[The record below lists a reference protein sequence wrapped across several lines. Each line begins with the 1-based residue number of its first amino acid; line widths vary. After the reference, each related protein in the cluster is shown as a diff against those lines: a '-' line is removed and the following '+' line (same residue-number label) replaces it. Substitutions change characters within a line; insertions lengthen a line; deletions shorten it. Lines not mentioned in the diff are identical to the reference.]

1 METLYYRINHKN
13 NLKLFDNT
21 SLVQLKSNLFYELS
35 MNDES
40 NIGNEINKLFT
51 KILQCSDKLDKLEI
65 IYNTVEEYIKIKEIN
80 INDEEYNIS
89 LCQQISIRNY
99 KMEFVFSSEFVHDI
113 AILLCFG
120 FRKLR
125 EQKWKNK
132 LNYNKF
138 LLNLQQFP
146 SKNVDLIK
154 EYRNYNSNNNLITFI
169 IPNEFILLMNIFQG
183 IKNIKMTFE
192 ESSSELTRAY
202 ILLLLNYEWLFPFV
216 FEIEFDLTCHKLY
229 KVIYTE
235 YKKKMKYEEELSQKN
250 NNNIDYIEEDNNN
263 NVTSSNI
270 INNNNSNILHNY
282 ILTLKENKDIF
293 DLVVVYTYFVSKFPF
308 LRNLTIIFPNSFKT
322 ELEDFMRINKIPIIN
337 FHFLNFLF
345 SLNNLN
351 SLSIEF
357 NSMENESF
365 QNIMSL
371 IQNNSNLKNL
381 SINFFSQNKEIY
393 SNPSLVKLTEENGIS
408 FHSIFISAGNYV
420 SLIMNRKNG
429 EFENLLINK
438 VLPNFECNIEKFF
451 ILLQTKKQLDCL
463 TLIFE
468 QPDILLYNENYFWVI
483 MKFLFNIFL
492 MLNRGKFQLKELKLI
507 CPYLNFDNVKNPL
520 IESFLDGINLID
532 KNKNLSRFSLRA
544 QISKLPN
551 ICNLISKN
559 IQYLIIGDFDLETFK
574 FFIQFYQSEKFVKE
588 SELLY
593 LKIILSKTLIEY
605 NVIKEDFSNLIQGS
619 QPNNIM
625 EFEFECNLNIP
636 SFDLNQIL
644 LKTNGNSIE
653 KYTFKFNV
661 NQEEYLKFNY
671 DCYWFFNKNLK
682 KRLNKYLGLIMKY
695 DFLSKERKNI
705 SKKIFKF
712 LMPNNRK
719 EIIILKS

>member
-1 METLYYRINHKN
+1 
-13 NLKLFDNT
+13 
-21 SLVQLKSNLFYELS
+21 
-35 MNDES
+35 
-40 NIGNEINKLFT
+40 
-51 KILQCSDKLDKLEI
+51 
-65 IYNTVEEYIKIKEIN
+65 
-80 INDEEYNIS
+80 
-89 LCQQISIRNY
+89 
-99 KMEFVFSSEFVHDI
+99 
-113 AILLCFG
+113 
-120 FRKLR
+120 
-125 EQKWKNK
+125 
-132 LNYNKF
+132 
-138 LLNLQQFP
+138 
-146 SKNVDLIK
+146 
-154 EYRNYNSNNNLITFI
+154 
-169 IPNEFILLMNIFQG
+169 
-183 IKNIKMTFE
+183 
-192 ESSSELTRAY
+192 
-202 ILLLLNYEWLFPFV
+202 
-216 FEIEFDLTCHKLY
+216 
-229 KVIYTE
+229 
-235 YKKKMKYEEELSQKN
+235 
-250 NNNIDYIEEDNNN
+250 
-263 NVTSSNI
+263 
-270 INNNNSNILHNY
+270 
-282 ILTLKENKDIF
+282 
-293 DLVVVYTYFVSKFPF
+293 
-308 LRNLTIIFPNSFKT
+308 
-322 ELEDFMRINKIPIIN
+322 
-337 FHFLNFLF
+337 
-345 SLNNLN
+345 
-351 SLSIEF
+351 
-357 NSMENESF
+357 
-365 QNIMSL
+365 
-371 IQNNSNLKNL
+371 
-381 SINFFSQNKEIY
+381 
-393 SNPSLVKLTEENGIS
+393 
-408 FHSIFISAGNYV
+408 
-420 SLIMNRKNG
+420 MNRKNG

>member
-1 METLYYRINHKN
+1 M
-13 NLKLFDNT
+13 KL
-21 SLVQLKSNLFYELS
+21 
-35 MNDES
+35 
-40 NIGNEINKLFT
+40 
-51 KILQCSDKLDKLEI
+51 
-65 IYNTVEEYIKIKEIN
+65 
-80 INDEEYNIS
+80 
-89 LCQQISIRNY
+89 
-99 KMEFVFSSEFVHDI
+99 
-113 AILLCFG
+113 
-120 FRKLR
+120 
-125 EQKWKNK
+125 
-132 LNYNKF
+132 
-138 LLNLQQFP
+138 
-146 SKNVDLIK
+146 
-154 EYRNYNSNNNLITFI
+154 
-169 IPNEFILLMNIFQG
+169 
-183 IKNIKMTFE
+183 
-192 ESSSELTRAY
+192 
-202 ILLLLNYEWLFPFV
+202 
-216 FEIEFDLTCHKLY
+216 
-229 KVIYTE
+229 
-235 YKKKMKYEEELSQKN
+235 
-250 NNNIDYIEEDNNN
+250 
-263 NVTSSNI
+263 
-270 INNNNSNILHNY
+270 
-282 ILTLKENKDIF
+282 
-293 DLVVVYTYFVSKFPF
+293 
-308 LRNLTIIFPNSFKT
+308 
-322 ELEDFMRINKIPIIN
+322 
-337 FHFLNFLF
+337 
-345 SLNNLN
+345 
-351 SLSIEF
+351 
-357 NSMENESF
+357 
-365 QNIMSL
+365 
-371 IQNNSNLKNL
+371 
-381 SINFFSQNKEIY
+381 
-393 SNPSLVKLTEENGIS
+393 
-408 FHSIFISAGNYV
+408 
-420 SLIMNRKNG
+420 
-429 EFENLLINK
+429 
-438 VLPNFECNIEKFF
+438 
-451 ILLQTKKQLDCL
+451 
-463 TLIFE
+463 
-468 QPDILLYNENYFWVI
+468 
-483 MKFLFNIFL
+483 LFNIFL